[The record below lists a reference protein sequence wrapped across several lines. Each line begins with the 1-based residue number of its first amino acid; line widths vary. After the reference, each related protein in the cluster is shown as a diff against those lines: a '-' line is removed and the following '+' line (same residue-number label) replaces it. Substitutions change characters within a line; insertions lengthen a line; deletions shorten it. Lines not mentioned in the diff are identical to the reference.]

1 MFRSL
6 KRTHDLFLA
15 NQDQPVL
22 PDEKAY
28 VARRHVPGLRL
39 HFSIRDSVSRKVK
52 GKDQYGTVLTLPKGM
67 KPHIKNVPGATDTSD
82 EVPSR
87 LRYSL
92 ENPSF

>member
-28 VARRHVPGLRL
+28 VARLLVRSLDL
-39 HFSIRDSVSRKVK
+39 HFSIRDSISRRVK

-67 KPHIKNVPGATDTSD
+67 KPHLKNAPGATDTS
-82 EVPSR
+82 EEAPSM
-87 LRYSL
+87 LRHSF